1 MVFRTPVWMHATLPA
16 KNARVPVHAH
26 LSNGAEASLP
36 WKQLRTYLESCAS
49 IVQAVVAARPPAV
62 STNSVARRCPLK
74 KSVQIHA
81 SSWRGCRCGV
91 APASFDHLRL
101 CRSHPACLW
110 FALALGRR
118 SHPPQDFFSPF
129 FSRASLRVCVSL
141 CRSVCLSVY
150 LRVCESVCLSVCLS
164 TCVWVCVRMRE
175 SERPCPQRDGEANEQ
190 RDGNDRSTSRTI
202 DLILWRICTWALPKC
217 RVCST
222 HRNKDLIKKADFE
235 QKDP

>member
-1 MVFRTPVWMHATLPA
+1 MHGVQMHATLPA

-26 LSNGAEASLP
+26 LCNGAEASLP

-81 SSWRGCRCGV
+81 SSWCSCRCGV
-91 APASFDHLRL
+91 AQASFDHLRL

-118 SHPPQDFFSPF
+118 PHPPQDSIFTIFFAGF
-129 FSRASLRVCVSL
+129 FTCLCVFMSVCLFVCLSMLLRVCL
-141 CRSVCLSVY
+141 FVCLSVY
-150 LRVCESVCLSVCLS
+150 VCACVCLWERARDLALRE
-164 TCVWVCVRMRE
+164 TVRQTNRE
-175 SERPCPQRDGEANEQ
+175 TEMIEAHLGQ
-190 RDGNDRSTSRTI
+190 QI
-202 DLILWRICTWALPKC
+202 
-217 RVCST
+217 
-222 HRNKDLIKKADFE
+222 
-235 QKDP
+235 